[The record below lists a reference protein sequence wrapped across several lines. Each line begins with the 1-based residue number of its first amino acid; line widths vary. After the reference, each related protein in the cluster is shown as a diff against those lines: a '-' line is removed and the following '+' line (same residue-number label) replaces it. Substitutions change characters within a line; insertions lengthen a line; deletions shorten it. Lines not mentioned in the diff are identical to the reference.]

1 MGSRAGVCYMCKEKC
16 FVLAETA
23 IPSIMILGLFK
34 IQIVNEKFVCL
45 FVTQGTSPRF
55 STARQVSFPSE
66 LPEAFEGYIGNK
78 AT

>member
-1 MGSRAGVCYMCKEKC
+1 MVMFPVGNVGSRAGVCFMCKEKC

-45 FVTQGTSPRF
+45 FVT
-55 STARQVSFPSE
+55 
-66 LPEAFEGYIGNK
+66 
-78 AT
+78 